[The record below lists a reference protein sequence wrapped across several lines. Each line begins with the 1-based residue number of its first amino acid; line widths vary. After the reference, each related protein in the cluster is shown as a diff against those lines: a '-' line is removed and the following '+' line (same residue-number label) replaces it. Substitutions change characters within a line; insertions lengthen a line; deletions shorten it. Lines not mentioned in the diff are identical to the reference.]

1 MAFIEMTEA
10 QITSLKSLLT
20 YEQRRTDNEQDESS
34 KNTEVMHFG
43 EITANTNNVK
53 KGMKEMFAKRF
64 GQKISAMI
72 GKSKVSTYG
81 MKQSL

>member
-1 MAFIEMTEA
+1 
-10 QITSLKSLLT
+10 
-20 YEQRRTDNEQDESS
+20 
-34 KNTEVMHFG
+34 MHFG

>member
-1 MAFIEMTEA
+1 
-10 QITSLKSLLT
+10 
-20 YEQRRTDNEQDESS
+20 
-34 KNTEVMHFG
+34 MHFG
-43 EITANTNNVK
+43 EISSNTSNMK

-81 MKQSL
+81 MKQNM